1 MSALGWKKNR
11 QHFEKN
17 EINDGESPLVDTPA
31 GPSGVFINSSQIQLV
46 GLFVRRFSLTSPS
59 YRSFT
64 NSIPLFRP
72 VMYAISFLT
81 RHFSLP
87 FFFREEI
94 QTIGKLYFYCYPSF
108 AEISVCVRT

>member
-1 MSALGWKKNR
+1 MSALGWKKKR

-59 YRSFT
+59 YIALLYPTLYPFSVLSCT
-64 NSIPLFRP
+64 LSLFSSTIL
-72 VMYAISFLT
+72 ASFLLA
-81 RHFSLP
+81 RKHRL
-87 FFFREEI
+87 
-94 QTIGKLYFYCYPSF
+94 
-108 AEISVCVRT
+108 